1 MFKFYWLL
9 LGEGV
14 EGLNQL
20 YEIFFFLSLS
30 LLDRTT
36 VDNLS
41 SMSSGSERIKTIYS
55 GSPTGVHQRPEIK
68 ICNCAIKQK
77 KKKKQ
82 VNLEMLKLSSI
93 LVV

>member
-1 MFKFYWLL
+1 M
-9 LGEGV
+9 

-20 YEIFFFLSLS
+20 YENFFPSLS

-41 SMSSGSERIKTIYS
+41 SMSNVSETIKTIYS

-77 KKKKQ
+77 KKQ
-82 VNLEMLKLSSI
+82 VDLEMLILSSI
-93 LVV
+93 LTVQIRSCV